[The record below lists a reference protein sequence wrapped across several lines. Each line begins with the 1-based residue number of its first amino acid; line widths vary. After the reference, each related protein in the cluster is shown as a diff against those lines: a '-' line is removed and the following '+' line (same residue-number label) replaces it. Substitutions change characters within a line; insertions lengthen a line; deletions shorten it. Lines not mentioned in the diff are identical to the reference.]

1 MVLALQP
8 TRCMLPATACE
19 SPPSQS
25 SFALTVRAVFAALF
39 VALLAV
45 TVLHGPEPEAPDLS
59 GIPVSSPLTCAG

>member
-1 MVLALQP
+1 
-8 TRCMLPATACE
+8 MLPATACE